1 MIGFVKGKNLTTEE
15 ITQYRTARFNHILED
30 EKMIRKA
37 QELID
42 KVAKKF
48 GVNAEDVRN
57 KKALR
62 QLFLFEKKIRML
74 HKNYIV
80 HGKNGYKLTVLQLYI
95 TWVQIKTAKTQK
107 HLYCL
112 VFTKALEQSGAYFL

>member
-1 MIGFVKGKNLTTEE
+1 MKVNNEMIGFVKGKNLTTEE
-15 ITQYRTARFNHILED
+15 ITQYRTGRFNHILED

-57 KKALR
+57 KKAMR
-62 QLFLFEKKIRML
+62 QMTMNEKKIRML
-74 HKNYIV
+74 Y
-80 HGKNGYKLTVLQLYI
+80 
-95 TWVQIKTAKTQK
+95 
-107 HLYCL
+107 
-112 VFTKALEQSGAYFL
+112 

>member
-1 MIGFVKGKNLTTEE
+1 MKVNNEMIGFVKGKNLTTEE

-42 KVAKKF
+42 KVAKRF

-57 KKALR
+57 KKGYVSNDNER
-62 QLFLFEKKIRML
+62 KK
-74 HKNYIV
+74 
-80 HGKNGYKLTVLQLYI
+80 
-95 TWVQIKTAKTQK
+95 
-107 HLYCL
+107 
-112 VFTKALEQSGAYFL
+112 

>member
-1 MIGFVKGKNLTTEE
+1 MKVNNEMIGFVKVKKLTTEE

-42 KVAKKF
+42 KVAKRF

-57 KKALR
+57 KKGYASNDNER
-62 QLFLFEKKIRML
+62 KKD
-74 HKNYIV
+74 KNAIL
-80 HGKNGYKLTVLQLYI
+80 KLYS
-95 TWVQIKTAKTQK
+95 TWEEWI
-107 HLYCL
+107 
-112 VFTKALEQSGAYFL
+112 